1 MRGDQT
7 LADLHHAL
15 FDAFGRWEEHLY
27 EFQFG
32 KGPMDRQGP
41 RYVLPSAL
49 QSESGED
56 KPQID
61 LLARGA
67 RWGSMGSAALHDPII
82 PRPAHVVK
90 GSMRG
95 QHRSCGKHQL
105 LDPFPGTETTLEADL
120 AHGASRSEK
129 QVGRNDPCPCG
140 SGSSRSAV
148 LSFFVCAQQAHKWT
162 LKHQG

>member
-1 MRGDQT
+1 MARTKKAAATSQRPAEQGNVRLYTLEVFLLSGPITEKFARKNPVVSRTIQMRGDQT
-7 LADLHHAL
+7 LQDLHHAL

-32 KGPMDRQGP
+32 KGPMDPKGP

-67 RWGSMGSAALHDPII
+67 RWGSMGSAALHNPII

-90 GSMRG
+90 GPMRG
-95 QHRSCGKHQL
+95 QHRSCGKH
-105 LDPFPGTETTLEADL
+105 P
-120 AHGASRSEK
+120 
-129 QVGRNDPCPCG
+129 
-140 SGSSRSAV
+140 
-148 LSFFVCAQQAHKWT
+148 
-162 LKHQG
+162 